1 MERRTR
7 QRAFVKNVYSAQK
20 RLLAFLLAAAMILT
34 NVGSDLSVA
43 FAGTSESVVFEL
55 TGSELVRAVEEA
67 IAGGNEVT
75 PEDLDFTNGKVEQ
88 FEKLFFGEGKLYEAY
103 PEFDGGGVLIP
114 S

>member
-7 QRAFVKNVYSAQK
+7 RRAFARNVYSAQK

-43 FAGTSESVVFEL
+43 FEL

-67 IAGGNEVT
+67 IASGNEVT
-75 PEDLDFTNGKVEQ
+75 REDLDFTNGKVEQ

-103 PEFDGGGVLIP
+103 PEFDGGGTLIL

>member
-7 QRAFVKNVYSAQK
+7 RRAFARNVYSAQK

-67 IAGGNEVT
+67 IASGNEVT
-75 PEDLDFTNGKVEQ
+75 REDLDFTNGKVEQ
-88 FEKLFFGEGKLYEAY
+88 VEKLFFGEGKLYEAY
-103 PEFDGGGVLIP
+103 PEFDGGGGH
-114 S
+114 